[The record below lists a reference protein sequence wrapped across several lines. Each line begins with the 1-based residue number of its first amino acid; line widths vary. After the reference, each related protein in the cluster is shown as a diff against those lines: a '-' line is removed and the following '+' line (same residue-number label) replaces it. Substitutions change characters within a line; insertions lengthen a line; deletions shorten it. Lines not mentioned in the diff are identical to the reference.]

1 MPYKQNTVLAVIAGR
16 YRLGVAVF
24 RGTENLMYY
33 RGKSLKQYRTENLL
47 VKATRKFL
55 KETFARNR
63 ITHLAMHKLQKS
75 QKNSPL
81 LAAIV
86 REIKLAAR
94 KNKIAFCE
102 YDAVSIRRKFC
113 DTEEQRATREVV
125 AGKLAQKYPEL
136 ARLRQ
141 RTRGWER
148 KYYGYVFDAIAC
160 AEVCAAEL
168 RKAN

>member
-1 MPYKQNTVLAVIAGR
+1 MSHKQNTVLAVITGR
-16 YRLGVAVF
+16 YRLGIAVF
-24 RGTENLMYY
+24 RGTDSLLYY
-33 RGKSLKQYRTENLL
+33 GGKSLKQYRTENLL
-47 VKATRKFL
+47 VKAIRKFL

-63 ITHLAMHKLQKS
+63 ITHLATHKLLKS
-75 QKNSPL
+75 QRNSTL

-113 DTEEQRATREVV
+113 DTEDQRGTREVV
-125 AGKLAQKYPEL
+125 AAKLAQNYPEL
-136 ARLRQ
+136 ARLR
-141 RTRGWER
+141 RRNRSWEK

-160 AEVCAAEL
+160 AEVCAGDL
-168 RKAN
+168 REAN